1 MNFHWN
7 ILSTNLKHC
16 CLLAHEFSLEHSFN
30 KLETLLSY
38 KDETNLRHFA
48 RIALK
53 KNCCRTKM
61 IQTCSIFSKIAVK
74 KSKVVSPW
82 IFIGAFFQ
90 QTSNIVVLQRN
101 HCFVVRKW
109 PCFLAPN
116 PRKQP
121 QQHFIISLCKN
132 LVVFASILFTISSL
146 NLPSRRSFWAS
157 FFVALYIRANLRFQD
172 SYLFGVLA
180 YPWQQPADQ
189 EISSLLLVLYKMDQ
203 SMAKSW

>member
-1 MNFHWN
+1 MNSHWS

-16 CLLAHEFSLEHSFN
+16 CPTKMRQTCDILPELHW
-30 KLETLLSY
+30 
-38 KDETNLRHFA
+38 R
-48 RIALK
+48 
-53 KNCCRTKM
+53 KNCCHTKM
-61 IQTCSIFSKIAVK
+61 TQTCSIFAKIAVK

-109 PCFLAPN
+109 PFFLAPN

-146 NLPSRRSFWAS
+146 NLLSRGSFRFLSKLSSCEKEQVSPPPDSKLANTS
-157 FFVALYIRANLRFQD
+157 VVALCSI
-172 SYLFGVLA
+172 
-180 YPWQQPADQ
+180 
-189 EISSLLLVLYKMDQ
+189 
-203 SMAKSW
+203 

>member
-16 CLLAHEFSLEHSFN
+16 CLLAHDFSLEHSFN

-53 KNCCRTKM
+53 KNCCHKKM
-61 IQTCSIFSKIAVK
+61 TQTCSIFPKLQWRNSKMLAHEFSLEHSFNK
-74 KSKVVSPW
+74 LETLLSFSPW

-90 QTSNIVVLQRN
+90 QTWNIVVLQRN
-101 HCFVVRKW
+101 HFFVVRKR
-109 PCFLAPN
+109 PFFPAPN

-146 NLPSRRSFWAS
+146 NLPSRRS
-157 FFVALYIRANLRFQD
+157 LRTVQ
-172 SYLFGVLA
+172 GVLC
-180 YPWQQPADQ
+180 
-189 EISSLLLVLYKMDQ
+189 
-203 SMAKSW
+203 

>member
-109 PCFLAPN
+109 PFFPAPN

-146 NLPSRRSFWAS
+146 NLPSRGS
-157 FFVALYIRANLRFQD
+157 LRECSLGLSPNHD
-172 SYLFGVLA
+172 SGLGDSNQIPLFPRLGFDSNHFLM
-180 YPWQQPADQ
+180 
-189 EISSLLLVLYKMDQ
+189 IL
-203 SMAKSW
+203 